1 MLFFFLLRITR
12 NLLEDKLIR
21 MKSFRYFAL
30 NKPYGM
36 LSQFSREGNNKSLA
50 DLDFKFPP
58 DVYPIG
64 RLDSDSEG
72 LILLS
77 NDPALNHALLAPVKA
92 HWRKYLIQVEGLIEE
107 KDCIRLRD
115 GVQFSINGNSYKSL
129 PCKAEAVEAPFDLP
143 ERNPP
148 VRFRKSIPT
157 SWLIME
163 LREGKNR
170 QVRKM
175 TAAVGF
181 PTLRLIR
188 IGIEKLLLDKLGSG
202 EVIEFERA
210 DFLKKLNLLK

>member
-1 MLFFFLLRITR
+1 M
-12 NLLEDKLIR
+12 N
-21 MKSFRYFAL
+21 SFRYFAL

-36 LSQFSREGNNKSLA
+36 LSQFSHEGNNKSLA
-50 DLDFKFPP
+50 DLDFKFPK

-77 NDPALNHALLAPVKA
+77 NDPSLNHSLLAPVKA
-92 HWRKYLIQVEGLIEE
+92 HWRKYLIQVEGIIAE
-107 KDCIRLRD
+107 KDCIPLRE
-115 GVQFSINGNSYKSL
+115 GVSFTINGKSYTSL
-129 PCKAEAVEAPFDLP
+129 PCRAEPVSKPLDVS

-148 VRFRKSIPT
+148 VRFRKNVPT

-188 IGIEKLLLDKLGSG
+188 IGIEKLGLDEIQPGG
-202 EVIEFERA
+202 VIEYERA
-210 DFLKKLNLLK
+210 VFLRKLNLSS